1 MAEKMLHDTLAPLTP
16 LWYTAIAASVAVIA
30 ALVLAGRC
38 LGTQG
43 KNRLALLLGVFLL
56 VREIWIHPYLA
67 SRGLWTKDS
76 SLPLHLC
83 DITAIFSWVAIIW
96 RHQVVY
102 ECLFYWGIPG
112 AIISLAT
119 PEFTLAPEV
128 IKDDGTLNETLIFL
142 NYYVSHGGIL
152 ASSLYLTFALGRR
165 PGRGSWWKIS
175 LLGLPLLLAVGLL
188 NKLIDTNYIFLCYP
202 PQVASGLIIGDWP
215 WYVFGMIFM
224 VTLCSLLLYI
234 PYGLQYRKEDR
245 VKKVGNLAG
254 SSLLE

>member
-1 MAEKMLHDTLAPLTP
+1 MQEIVTPETLAPLTP
-16 LWYTAIAASVAVIA
+16 LWWKAGGASIALIA
-30 ALVLAGRC
+30 GIVLLGSRLEKKGREI
-38 LGTQG
+38 
-43 KNRLALLLGVFLL
+43 LALALGVLL
-56 VREIWIHPYLA
+56 LAPEPLVQLWLA
-67 SRGLWTKDS
+67 SRGLWNINE

-83 DITAIFSWVAIIW
+83 DLTAIFSWMALIW
-96 RHQVVY
+96 RNQKVY

-119 PEFTLAPEV
+119 PEFTLATGV
-128 IKDDGTLNETLIFL
+128 INDNRTLGNETLIFL

-152 ASSLYLTFALGRR
+152 ASSLYLSFALGRR

-188 NKLIDTNYIFLCYP
+188 NKLIDTNYIFLCRP

-245 VKKVGNLAG
+245 VKK
-254 SSLLE
+254 

>member
-1 MAEKMLHDTLAPLTP
+1 MHDTLAPFTS
-16 LWYTAIAASVAVIA
+16 LWVAAIATSAAVIA
-30 ALVLAGRC
+30 AFVLAGRH
-38 LGTQG
+38 LDGQG

-56 VREIWIHPYLA
+56 AREIWIHPYLA

-83 DITAIFSWVAIIW
+83 DITAIFSWVALLW
-96 RHQVVY
+96 RQQVVY

-119 PEFTLAPEV
+119 PEFTLAQGV
-128 IKDDGTLNETLIFL
+128 INDNGTLGNETLVFL

-152 ASSLYLTFALGRR
+152 VSALYLTFALGLR

-175 LLGLPLLLAVGLL
+175 LLGLPLLLAVGLV
-188 NKLIDTNYIFLCYP
+188 NKILDTNYIFLCRP

-215 WYVFGMIFM
+215 WYVFGMIIM

-234 PYGLQYRKEDR
+234 PFGLQYRKEDR
-245 VKKVGNLAG
+245 VKK
-254 SSLLE
+254 

>member
-1 MAEKMLHDTLAPLTP
+1 MHDTLAPFTP
-16 LWYTAIAASVAVIA
+16 LWFTAIAASVVVMAV
-30 ALVLAGRC
+30 LVLTGRR
-38 LGTQG
+38 LGEQG

-83 DITAIFSWVAIIW
+83 DITAIFSWIALLW
-96 RHQVVY
+96 RQQVVY

-119 PEFTLAPEV
+119 PEFTLAQGV
-128 IKDDGTLNETLIFL
+128 VNADGTLGSEPLVFL
-142 NYYVSHGGIL
+142 NYYVSHGGII
-152 ASSLYLTFALGRR
+152 AAALYLTFVLGRR
-165 PGRGSWWKIS
+165 PGQGSWWKIS
-175 LLGLPLLLAVGLL
+175 LLGLPLLLAVGLV
-188 NKLIDTNYIFLCYP
+188 NKALDTNYIFLCRP

-215 WYVFGMIFM
+215 WYVFGMIIM

-234 PYGLQYRKEDR
+234 PFGLRYRKEDR
-245 VKKVGNLAG
+245 VKK
-254 SSLLE
+254 